1 MSTDIPNRIKQP
13 SQCCIHCGKSYK
25 KKNNLNN
32 HVIVCELLHNSKNK
46 TDIEENDEIPS
57 QRKLYQIL
65 LELGN
70 KYNKLEEKI
79 DEINK
84 WVVKKKKKINVI
96 EWLNK
101 NITPEI
107 KFESLIEKIIM
118 NNEED
123 INYLFNNSFADTLN
137 QIFARNI
144 YNLYESEYPIFA
156 FIQKSN
162 VFYIYE
168 NEEAGWMEL
177 NREKLVKFLNKVHM
191 KLTRL
196 FIDWKKTNSLQ
207 VNNDEKLSILCDKTS
222 LKMMS
227 VDFRQESILSKIR
240 GNMYSRMKS
249 DMKSLVEYEFEF

>member
-13 SQCCIHCGKSYK
+13 TQCCIHCGKSYK
-25 KKNNLNN
+25 KKNNLHN

-46 TDIEENDEIPS
+46 TTIEENDEIPS
-57 QRKLYQIL
+57 QKKLYQIL

-70 KYNKLEEKI
+70 KFNKLEEKI

-107 KFESLIEKIIM
+107 KFESLIEKIII
-118 NNEED
+118 NEED
-123 INYLFNNSFADTLN
+123 IDYLFNNSFGDTLN
-137 QIFARNI
+137 HIFARNI
-144 YNLYESEYPIFA
+144 YNNSESEYPIFA
-156 FIQKSN
+156 FVQKAN
-162 VFYIYE
+162 IFYIYE

-191 KLTRL
+191 KLLRVFL
-196 FIDWKKTNSLQ
+196 DWKKENSLQ
-207 VNNDEKLSILCDKTS
+207 VNNNEKLSILCDKTS

-227 VDFRQESILSKIR
+227 VDFRQESILSKIK
-240 GNMYSRMKS
+240 NNIYSRMKT
-249 DMKSLVEYEFEF
+249 DMKELVEYEFEF